1 MHGSYFIL
9 TGASSGSRFVFL
21 MFTFT
26 NTNGINDKML
36 IACIQISNLLL

>member
-9 TGASSGSRFVFL
+9 TGGSRFVFL